1 MDLDALD
8 NNPKWINFRYYGS
21 MIYFPVALIL
31 YIFYPQLAS
40 LFMAGAIVSVF
51 FIVSRRLKASTFI
64 DNILNQE
71 IGYSKERLFYFETF
85 PDYQFIDIYNFLINY
100 LKQNNNFT
108 KKPISNNESLNDII
122 NHRFHSELN
131 RNPHES
137 ENIPWKID
145 VDEEVYR
152 HIDNLWILKAN
163 YKDKENINH
172 FTKVIRL
179 RYDKYNDSTYL
190 EVCTMD
196 PDFFDN
202 FIKEL
207 KIAIIKNSI
216 YKGKVISIT
225 SNVVEGIDYGEK
237 NTKVGIQFQKI
248 NKIDEENIVLSDKIK
263 KILEFNIFEYFEHRE
278 LLTERLSTMNRGLLF
293 YGPPGT
299 GKSFTCQ
306 YLFGR
311 LNQITII
318 VASGQSLSQINTI
331 CSIGRTL
338 QPSIVLLEDVDL
350 VFSSRE
356 INPYSSSLGD
366 LMNQLDGYTKKEHML
381 FILTTNHISRVEK
394 AIKDRPGRISQC
406 VFFDLPNLEL
416 REKYLKNEIK
426 NNAIPDLNITEVAK
440 KIDGA
445 SQAFISE
452 LVKLAM
458 QFNLQSLSY
467 ESNSKI
473 FLNEQDFDAALELML
488 RDNNE
493 YSKSILGINQSIL

>member
-1 MDLDALD
+1 MNLDALD

-21 MIYFPVALIL
+21 MLYFPVAFIL
-31 YIFYPQLAS
+31 YNFFPQFAS
-40 LFMAGAIVSVF
+40 FFIAGAIVSVF
-51 FIVSRRLKASTFI
+51 LLVSRRLKASSFI

-71 IGYSKERLFYFETF
+71 LEYGRERLFYLETF
-85 PDYQFIDIYNFLINY
+85 PDYQFIDIYNFLTKY
-100 LKQNNNFT
+100 LTQKKNFS
-108 KKPISNNESLNDII
+108 KKPISNSESLNDII

-152 HIDNLWILKAN
+152 RIDNLWILKAN
-163 YKDKENINH
+163 YKDKEDINH

-179 RYDKYNDSTYL
+179 RFDKYNDSTYL

-196 PDFFDN
+196 PNFFDD

-207 KIAIIKNSI
+207 KNAIIDESI

-248 NKIDEENIVLSDKIK
+248 NKIDKDKIVLSDKIQN
-263 KILEFNIFEYFEHRE
+263 ILEFNIFEYFEYRE

-311 LNQITII
+311 LKDVTII
-318 VASGQSLSQINTI
+318 VASGKSLSQINTI

-356 INPYSSSLGD
+356 TNPYSSSLGD

-426 NNAIPDLNITEVAK
+426 DNRNPNLNVKDVAR

-458 QFNLQSLSY
+458 QFNLQSNSY
-467 ESNSKI
+467 NLHSSI
-473 FLNEQDFDAALELML
+473 LLRDQDFDAALELML

-493 YSKSILGINQSIL
+493 FSKSILGINQSIL